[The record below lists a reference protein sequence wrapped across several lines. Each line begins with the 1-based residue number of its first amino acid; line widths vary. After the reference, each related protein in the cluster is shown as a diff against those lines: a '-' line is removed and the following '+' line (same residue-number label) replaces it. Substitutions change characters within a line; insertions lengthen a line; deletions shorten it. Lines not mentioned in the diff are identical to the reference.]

1 MNNNYVTLTIPYTW
15 QFIEYPWIKVTRS
28 GMVINSR
35 TGNILKYN
43 QRGFYIEGKYFK
55 RKDIRRLVKK
65 AEVSNC
71 PF

>member
-1 MNNNYVTLTIPYTW
+1 MNKNYVTLTIPYTW
-15 QFIEYPWIKVTRS
+15 QFKKYPWIKVTRS

-43 QRGFYIEGKYFK
+43 QRGFYIEGKYYK
-55 RKDIRRLVKK
+55 RKEIRNLVEKPK
-65 AEVSNC
+65 FIDY